1 MLKRH
6 HPDCHGFGF
15 RAKAAKDSTCRPSH
29 LLRRKLKHN
38 IGTSKHSTLSL
49 DLVFDLSPCLLNRRQ
64 TAILKPTHLIAHVH
78 SLASIHDSKL
88 FTAGQVGMLLTCHKP
103 GPHETYK
110 QRQALR
116 RKTNTHVSP
125 ASSAL
130 PKAAMSCK
138 MWGPALRCGILRCT
152 ARPATENNPVLGRHP
167 CYFHLDRPLG
177 MLC

>member
-1 MLKRH
+1 MQPHTAFDAKMLKRH

-49 DLVFDLSPCLLNRRQ
+49 DLVFDLSPCPLNRRQ
-64 TAILKPTHLIAHVH
+64 TAILKPTHLIARVH

-103 GPHETYK
+103 DLMKPTSRGRQYAAK
-110 QRQALR
+110 Q
-116 RKTNTHVSP
+116 THTSRLHLLHYPKQPCP
-125 ASSAL
+125 A
-130 PKAAMSCK
+130 
-138 MWGPALRCGILRCT
+138 RCGVQR
-152 ARPATENNPVLGRHP
+152 
-167 CYFHLDRPLG
+167 
-177 MLC
+177 